1 MIDKFCYHSRLSRV
15 SQSCWSFSTTVRVYT
30 VLLLDRI
37 TKIDSGHVI
46 MANVMIRPSLRPF
59 QRCPECFKI
68 LSTTYRPLSTSHPQ
82 LAFGAP
88 PISFADPAELPPPTN
103 LKYARVVPASSSYF
117 TAFPRFSDDLLHL
130 TQVLQRH
137 SSLPTVPPSQAK
149 RVAWRTLPDYRLKV
163 GEPIKAARYH
173 KIISILQRLNRIY
186 PPLMPPEVLQAM
198 QPYKRDLDPYKD
210 KSKPRTLDEL
220 GRAFGKGRR
229 KTSSARAYLVEGRGE
244 MLVNGKKLHD
254 VFQRVHDRESAMWAL
269 KSTGRIDKY
278 NVWALVNGGGTTGQA
293 ESLTLA
299 VAKALLVHEPALKP
313 ALRRGNLLLTP
324 N

>member
-1 MIDKFCYHSRLSRV
+1 MVKTG
-15 SQSCWSFSTTVRVYT
+15 SQPF
-30 VLLLDRI
+30 
-37 TKIDSGHVI
+37 
-46 MANVMIRPSLRPF
+46 LRSF
-59 QRCPECFKI
+59 QRCLACFKV
-68 LSTTYRPLSTSHPQ
+68 LSTACRLLSTSHPR
-82 LAFGAP
+82 LAFAAP
-88 PISFADPAELPPPTN
+88 PINFVDSTELPPPTN
-103 LKYARVVPASSSYF
+103 LKYTRVVPASASYF

-149 RVAWRTLPDYRLKV
+149 RVAWRTLPDYRIKV

-186 PPLMPPEVLQAM
+186 PSLKPAEVIQAM
-198 QPYKRDLDPYKD
+198 EPYKRDLDPYKD
-210 KSKPRTLDEL
+210 RSKPRTLDDL
-220 GRAFGKGRR
+220 GRAFGKGGR

-254 VFQRVHDRESAMWAL
+254 VFKRIHDRESAMWAL
-269 KSTGRIDKY
+269 KSTGRMDKY
-278 NVWALVNGGGTTGQA
+278 NVWALVDGGGTTGQA

-313 ALRRGNLLLTP
+313 ALRRGNSELSFDRCR
-324 N
+324 

>member
-1 MIDKFCYHSRLSRV
+1 MMVKLGFPPISK
-15 SQSCWSFSTTVRVYT
+15 
-30 VLLLDRI
+30 
-37 TKIDSGHVI
+37 
-46 MANVMIRPSLRPF
+46 PF
-59 QRCPECFKI
+59 QRCPACYKVV
-68 LSTTYRPLSTSHPQ
+68 STTYRPLSTSHPR
-82 LAFGAP
+82 LAFAAP
-88 PISFADPAELPPPTN
+88 PINFVDSTQLPPPTN
-103 LKYARVVPASSSYF
+103 LKYTRVVPTSPSYF

-137 SSLPTVPPSQAK
+137 SSLPTIPPSQAK
-149 RVAWRTLPDYRLKV
+149 RVAWRTLPDYRIKV

-186 PPLMPPEVLQAM
+186 PPLMPSEVIEAM

-210 KSKPRTLDEL
+210 TSKPLTLDEL
-220 GRAFGKGRR
+220 GRAFGNGRR
-229 KTSSARAYLVEGRGE
+229 KTSSARAYLVEGQGE

-269 KSTGRIDKY
+269 KCTGRMDKY
-278 NVWALVNGGGTTGQA
+278 NVWALVDGGGTTGQA

-313 ALRRGNLLLTP
+313 ALRRGI
-324 N
+324 